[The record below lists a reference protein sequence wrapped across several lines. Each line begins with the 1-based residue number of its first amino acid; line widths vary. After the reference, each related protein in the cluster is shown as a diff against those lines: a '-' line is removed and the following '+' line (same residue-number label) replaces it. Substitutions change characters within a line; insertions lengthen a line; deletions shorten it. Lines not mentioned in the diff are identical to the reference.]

1 MTRDVFIS
9 HAGDDASV
17 AGEVCA
23 LLEKR
28 GLKCW
33 MAPRDVAAGSEW
45 DEAILDAIE
54 TSRVFLLILSKSAND
69 SAYVKNEVNR
79 AFSERK
85 PIVTFRIEDVMP
97 GRSLQLYLARHH
109 WTDAFPPPLAARVE
123 TLATSI
129 TALLDLPAPVAQL
142 GAVQNVVTADKSS
155 TKRTLLTQVQLW
167 LRSKWWQSKA
177 ALGAIAVVAAAIAA
191 GSLFVAY
198 RATRPAQQPL
208 MRFSDD
214 AGSEISLSMVS
225 GPAVAISPDGSR
237 LAFVTQSPDNTTRIA
252 QRLLENQKATTLAGT
267 EGGEAPFFSPDGRWI
282 GFFAQAELKKISV
295 NGGAT
300 TTVCETG
307 ENIRGGGFWGED
319 GNIYFANQQTPVMR
333 VSASGGT
340 PSPVMPLQNGEV
352 TNRAAQLLPGN
363 EALLFEASADNNS
376 WVNATIQVVFLKT
389 GQRKKLIQGGYFGR
403 YIHGSDP
410 EQGHLLYMQAGTL
423 YAAAMNARRAEL
435 TGAAVPIIEDI
446 PIRAIN
452 GLAHL
457 GISNSGTMVYVEGSS
472 ASTQVSMAWLD
483 GAEGTEVLPAPPKN
497 AYFFPRLSP
506 DGKRIAM
513 TINEPGGRDL
523 WVYEWGQ
530 NRFTRLTFLKQIS
543 TMPPLWTPDG
553 KHILFRNP
561 LTSELQGGGTYW
573 MRSDGGG
580 QAQLLMTG
588 GDFAASSFSPDGKRL
603 AYTDLG
609 GSPGIWTLPID
620 SADPEHPKAG
630 KPEIFLASKDV
641 SPQSSPEF
649 SPDGR
654 WIAFA
659 LNQSGRLEIFVR
671 PFPGPGGQWQ
681 VTNSGGWLPRWG
693 RDGHTLYFHGGLDYR
708 QIMAAS
714 YNVSGDSF
722 AAGEPRLWSG
732 RTLLEAEG
740 FDLAPDGKRALA
752 VVPASGTA
760 SATSTTHV
768 NVLLNFADELQRK
781 APTEKK

>member
-1 MTRDVFIS
+1 
-9 HAGDDASV
+9 
-17 AGEVCA
+17 
-23 LLEKR
+23 
-28 GLKCW
+28 LKCW
-33 MAPRDVAAGSEW
+33 MAPRDVAAGSVW

-69 SAYVKNEVNR
+69 SQYVKNEVNR

-109 WTDAFPPPLAARVE
+109 WTDAFPPPLVARVE

-129 TALLDLPAPVAQL
+129 TALLDSSAASAAIMPAAAERAAQP
-142 GAVQNVVTADKSS
+142 GAVQSAAPAAKPSF
-155 TKRTLLTQVQLW
+155 KRTLITRAQVLW
-167 LRSKWWQSKA
+167 RSKWWQSTA
-177 ALGAIAVVAAAIAA
+177 ALGAIAAVAAAVAA
-191 GSLFVAY
+191 GSLYVAY
-198 RATRPAQQPL
+198 RATRPVQQPL

-214 AGSEISLSMVS
+214 AGSEISLAGVS

-237 LAFVTQSPDNTTRIA
+237 LAFVVQSPDNTTRIA
-252 QRLLENQKATTLAGT
+252 QRLLENPKATTLVGT
-267 EGGEAPFFSPDGRWI
+267 EGGEAPFFSPDGLWI

-295 NGGAT
+295 DGGAA
-300 TTVCETG
+300 TTVYETG
-307 ENIRGGGFWGED
+307 ENVRGGGFWGED
-319 GNIYFANQQTPVMR
+319 GNIYFANQRTPVMR
-333 VSASGGT
+333 VSPSGGT

-376 WVNATIQVVFLKT
+376 WVNATIQVIFLKT
-389 GQRKKLIQGGYFGR
+389 GKRKTLIQGGYFGR
-403 YIHGSDP
+403 FIHGSDP
-410 EQGHLLYMQAGTL
+410 EQGHLLYMKAGTL
-423 YAAAMNARRAEL
+423 YAAPMNARRAEL
-435 TGAAVPIIEDI
+435 TGAAVPMVEDV

-452 GLAHL
+452 GLAHIA
-457 GISNSGTMVYVEGSS
+457 ISNSGSMVYVEGSN
-472 ASTQVSMAWLD
+472 AATQVSMAWLD
-483 GAEGTEVLPAPPKN
+483 GAGGTEVLRAPPQN

-523 WVYEWGQ
+523 WVYDWTQ
-530 NRFTRLTFLKQIS
+530 NRFTRLTFIKQIS
-543 TMPPLWTPDG
+543 TSSPVWTPDG

-561 LTSELQGGGTYW
+561 LTSELQGLGTYW

-580 QAQLLMTG
+580 QTQLLMTG
-588 GDFAASSFSPDGKRL
+588 DVGASSFSPDGKRL
-603 AYTDLG
+603 AYTDFG
-609 GSPGIWTLPID
+609 VSPGIWTLPID
-620 SADPEHPKAG
+620 STDPEHPKAG
-630 KPEIFLASKDV
+630 KPELFLASKDI
-641 SPQSSPEF
+641 SPASAPEF

-659 LNQSGRLEIFVR
+659 LNQSGRFEIFVR

-681 VTNSGGWLPRWG
+681 ITNSGGWLPRWG

-714 YNVSGDSF
+714 YTVSGDSF
-722 AAGEPRLWSG
+722 AAGEPRSWSG
-732 RTLLEAEG
+732 RMILEAQG

-760 SATSTTHV
+760 SAIPSTHV
-768 NVLLNFADELQRK
+768 NVLLNFEDELQRK
-781 APTEKK
+781 APMENK